1 MTPAEKKLDKS
12 AVKIKKIRE
21 QDASSIT
28 KENIGLARW
37 TNRQNAM
44 RMQQISA
51 ELKEKFGISYTDIKG
66 HISSLRAQNNRLISD
81 ITKEKKMQKNSD
93 SLSNAA

>member
-1 MTPAEKKLDKS
+1 
-12 AVKIKKIRE
+12 
-21 QDASSIT
+21 
-28 KENIGLARW
+28 
-37 TNRQNAM
+37 M